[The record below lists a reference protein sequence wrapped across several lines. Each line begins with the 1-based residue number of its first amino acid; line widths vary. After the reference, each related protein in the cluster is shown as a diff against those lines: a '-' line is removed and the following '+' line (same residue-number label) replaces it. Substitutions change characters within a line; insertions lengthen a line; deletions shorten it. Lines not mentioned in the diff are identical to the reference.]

1 MAFLFFFFCNVFF
14 YMWLRW
20 VWQGHWWAFI
30 SEDMGVHACAK
41 PGKENKSF
49 SLLLQHLCSGGSD
62 GTLSSRFL
70 TAGKEVFL
78 LPSSAA
84 LTLACQVPRE
94 GGVAVRRIC

>member
-41 PGKENKSF
+41 PGRENKEF
-49 SLLLQHLCSGGSD
+49 FPFVAAFVQWWVRWHSLLS
-62 GTLSSRFL
+62 
-70 TAGKEVFL
+70 
-78 LPSSAA
+78 
-84 LTLACQVPRE
+84 VPYSRE
-94 GGVAVRRIC
+94 GGVFAPKLSCSHVGLPGAS

>member
-1 MAFLFFFFCNVFF
+1 MCFFTCGYAGFGRVTGGHSF
-14 YMWLRW
+14 RKTW
-20 VWQGHWWAFI
+20 VCMRAQSLG
-30 SEDMGVHACAK
+30 
-41 PGKENKSF
+41 GKIKSF